1 MPRPSRNGDTPA
13 LLADLRTK
21 DKLLASMHKISSL
34 LTRPIPLDRILTAIV
49 RETCLVFGFTRM
61 AVFLANPARTLL
73 ECRYIHGFN
82 AHDSERAF
90 RLPYRLLDQDC
101 VETRVARHGCAL
113 YVRDYHT
120 DPRVTAIDLVVSRI
134 MGRVSTVA
142 VPLKIKRDVI
152 GLITADKD
160 AIPLKLGRKEI
171 DALATFANQVSIV
184 IENARLQ
191 EQMNALERLRNK
203 QYRQLEL
210 FYQEKRQVS
219 RKEEERREIDR
230 KFDEFIHWV
239 EDTMTTEDNPFIQ
252 VIAVLRGEA
261 Q

>member
-1 MPRPSRNGDTPA
+1 MAKGNLYIVAAPSGAGKTTLVAA
-13 LLADLRTK
+13 LLKAELNVQLSVSYT
-21 DKLLASMHKISSL
+21 
-34 LTRPIPLDRILTAIV
+34 TRPP
-49 RETCLVFGFTRM
+49 REGEINGVNYHF
-61 AVFLANPARTLL
+61 V
-73 ECRYIHGFN
+73 
-82 AHDSERAF
+82 ERA
-90 RLPYRLLDQDC
+90 
-101 VETRVARHGCAL
+101 
-113 YVRDYHT
+113 
-120 DPRVTAIDLVVSRI
+120 
-134 MGRVSTVA
+134 
-142 VPLKIKRDVI
+142 
-152 GLITADKD
+152 
-160 AIPLKLGRKEI
+160 
-171 DALATFANQVSIV
+171 TFEDDI
-184 IENARLQ
+184 NARLQ

>member
-1 MPRPSRNGDTPA
+1 MPTGRP
-13 LLADLRTK
+13 
-21 DKLLASMHKISSL
+21 ISSIILCMSKILVLHGPNLNL
-34 LTRPIPLDRILTAIV
+34 LGTREPGV
-49 RETCLVFGFTRM
+49 YG
-61 AVFLANPARTLL
+61 
-73 ECRYIHGFN
+73 
-82 AHDSERAF
+82 
-90 RLPYRLLDQDC
+90 
-101 VETRVARHGCAL
+101 
-113 YVRDYHT
+113 
-120 DPRVTAIDLVVSRI
+120 RVT
-134 MGRVSTVA
+134 
-142 VPLKIKRDVI
+142 
-152 GLITADKD
+152 
-160 AIPLKLGRKEI
+160 LGDI
-171 DALATFANQVSIV
+171 
-184 IENARLQ
+184 NARLQ

>member
-1 MPRPSRNGDTPA
+1 MFTDGAFVRIEPFDRLLERTGLSTRRFANRGDGA
-13 LLADLRTK
+13 
-21 DKLLASMHKISSL
+21 
-34 LTRPIPLDRILTAIV
+34 
-49 RETCLVFGFTRM
+49 
-61 AVFLANPARTLL
+61 AVEELRTLL
-73 ECRYIHGFN
+73 PEAVRQVKAYMT
-82 AHDSERAF
+82 AERA
-90 RLPYRLLDQDC
+90 
-101 VETRVARHGCAL
+101 
-113 YVRDYHT
+113 
-120 DPRVTAIDLVVSRI
+120 
-134 MGRVSTVA
+134 
-142 VPLKIKRDVI
+142 
-152 GLITADKD
+152 
-160 AIPLKLGRKEI
+160 
-171 DALATFANQVSIV
+171 TFEDDI
-184 IENARLQ
+184 NARLQ